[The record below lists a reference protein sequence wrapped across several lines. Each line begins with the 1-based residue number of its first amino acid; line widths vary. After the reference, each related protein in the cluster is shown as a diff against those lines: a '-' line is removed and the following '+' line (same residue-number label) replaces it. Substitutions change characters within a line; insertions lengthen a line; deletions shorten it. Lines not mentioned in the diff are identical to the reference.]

1 MSGTSFMLIRITQA
15 VYHPVDDED
24 KLGSARAS
32 PFVQSLALRLS
43 LSLPYQDD
51 VSGGRS
57 HVHILE

>member
-1 MSGTSFMLIRITQA
+1 MLIRITQA

-32 PFVQSLALRLS
+32 PFVHSLALRLS